1 MRPAVPEH
9 YVSPAEKE
17 EIHERLRAERAPSWD
32 LTRRQLCDL
41 ELILS
46 GAFHPLKGFL
56 GPDDYQSVVASG
68 RLADGTLWPIPIVL
82 DVPESLADRLTPG
95 RLLELRDPEGIPV
108 AALRVET
115 LNRPDRLTEAR
126 SVYGT
131 EDLTHPGVRY
141 LLESTHPVDVSG
153 TLWGLTPPPHYD
165 FRSLRL
171 TPNELR
177 ARFDQLGWQRVIAF
191 QTRNPL
197 HRAHVELTFRA
208 AREVEAN
215 LLLHP
220 SVGLTRPGDVDA
232 YTRVRCYEKVLAH
245 YPPGTTLL
253 ALLPLAMRMGGP
265 REVLLHMIIRKNF
278 GATHFIV
285 GRDHAGPGRDRNG
298 APFYPPYAAREAARA
313 AAEEVGIEVVAF
325 DEMVYAPRR
334 SQYVEVSALT
344 PGEESLT
351 LSGTEL
357 RRRLTQGLEIPEW
370 FSYPEVI
377 AELRQSHPPLSKR
390 GFVVF
395 LTGYSGAGKSTIAHV
410 LTERL
415 LELGTRPVTLLDG
428 DHVRRVLSSE
438 LGFSREHR
446 DLHIQR
452 LGFVAAE
459 IAKSGGVAICA
470 PIAPYARTREAVRS
484 EVESRR
490 AGFIEVY
497 VSTPLAVCEI
507 RDRKGLY
514 ARARAGLIPDFT
526 GVSDPYEPPEHA
538 DLDLDTTRMTP
549 EEAAQRIML
558 KLEHGGYLGPKTP
571 AEPLN

>member
-1 MRPAVPEH
+1 MVVSLPEH
-9 YVSPAEKE
+9 YVNPAEKDRIMGE
-17 EIHERLRAERAPSWD
+17 LRSQRAPAWN

-41 ELILS
+41 ELILN
-46 GAFHPLKGFL
+46 GAFHPLTGFL
-56 GPDDYQSVVASG
+56 GPDDYRSVVENG
-68 RLADGTLWPIPIVL
+68 RLADGTLWPIPIML
-82 DVPESLADRLTPG
+82 DIPETLAEKLAPG
-95 RLLELRDPEGIPV
+95 ALLELRESEGIPV

-115 LNRPDRLTEAR
+115 LERPDRAEEAR
-126 SVYGT
+126 GVFGT
-131 EDLTHPGVRY
+131 DDRTHPGVSY
-141 LLESTHPVDVSG
+141 LLESTHPVYVSG
-153 TLWGLTPPPHYD
+153 QLSGLTPPPHYD
-165 FRSLRL
+165 FRPLRL

-177 ARFDQLGWQRVIAF
+177 ARFEALGWRRVIAF

-208 AREVEAN
+208 ASELEAN

-232 YTRVRCYEKVLAH
+232 YTRVRCYEKVLAY
-245 YPPGTTLL
+245 YPATTTLL

-265 REVLLHMIIRKNF
+265 REVLLHMIIRRNF
-278 GATHFIV
+278 GASHFIV
-285 GRDHAGPGRDRNG
+285 GRDHAGPGRDRKG
-298 APFYPPYAAREAARA
+298 EPFYPPYAAREAARA
-313 AAEEVGIEVVAF
+313 AATEIGIEVVAF

-334 SQYVEVSALT
+334 GQYVEAAVLA

-357 RRRLTQGLEIPEW
+357 RRRLALGLEIPEW

-377 AELRQSHPPLSKR
+377 AELRRSHPPLARR
-390 GFVVF
+390 GFAIF
-395 LTGYSGAGKSTIAHV
+395 LTGFSGAGKSTIAHV
-410 LTERL
+410 LTEHL

-428 DHVRRVLSSE
+428 DHVRRMLSSE

-459 IAKSGGVAICA
+459 IAKSGGAAICA
-470 PIAPYARTREAVRS
+470 PIAPYAKTRRAVRDM
-484 EVESRR
+484 VESAG

-497 VSTPLAVCEI
+497 VSTPLKTCEA

-526 GVSDPYEPPEHA
+526 GVSDPYEVPENP
-538 DLDLDTTRMTP
+538 DLDLDTTGMTP

-558 KLEHGGYLGPKTP
+558 KLEHLGYLGPRD
-571 AEPLN
+571 PL

>member
-1 MRPAVPEH
+1 MPDPVPEH
-9 YVSPAEKE
+9 YPSPAEKDRILG
-17 EIHERLRAERAPSWD
+17 EIRETKAPHWN

-41 ELILS
+41 ELILN
-46 GAFHPLKGFL
+46 GAFHPLSGFL
-56 GPDDYQSVVASG
+56 GPLDYRSVVQSG
-68 RLADGTLWPIPIVL
+68 RLRDGTLWPIPIVL
-82 DVPESLADRLTPG
+82 DIPESLAEKLQPG
-95 RLLELRDPEGIPV
+95 MLLELRESEGIPV
-108 AALRVET
+108 AALEVET
-115 LNRPDRLTEAR
+115 LDRPDHLEEALQ
-126 SVYGT
+126 VFGT
-131 EDLTHPGVRY
+131 EDRMHPGVRY
-141 LLESTHPVDVSG
+141 LLESTHPVHVSG
-153 TLWGLTPPPHYD
+153 VLRGLTPPPHYD
-165 FRSLRL
+165 FRPLRL
-171 TPNELR
+171 TPNALR
-177 ARFDQLGWQRVIAF
+177 AKFDALGWRRVIAF

-208 AREVEAN
+208 AREHEAN

-232 YTRVRCYEKVLAH
+232 YTRVRCYERVLTH
-245 YPPGTTLL
+245 YPAATTLL

-278 GATHFIV
+278 GASHFIV
-285 GRDHAGPGRDRNG
+285 GRDHAGPGRDRRG
-298 APFYPPYAAREAARA
+298 EPFYPPFAAREAALA
-313 AAEEVGIEVVAF
+313 ASAEIGIEVVPF

-334 SQYVEVSALT
+334 GQYVEAAELA

-357 RRRLTQGLEIPEW
+357 RRRLALGLEIPEW
-370 FSYPEVI
+370 FSYSEVI
-377 AELRQSHPPLSKR
+377 QELRRSHPPLSKR
-390 GFVVF
+390 GFVIF
-395 LTGYSGAGKSTIAHV
+395 LTGLSGAGKSTIAHV
-410 LTERL
+410 VTEHL

-428 DHVRRVLSSE
+428 DHVRRMLSSE

-470 PIAPYARTREAVRS
+470 PIAPYAETRRAVRA
-484 EVESRR
+484 EVESRL
-490 AGFIEVY
+490 AGFIEVF
-497 VSTPLAVCEI
+497 VSTPLGTCEA

-526 GVSDPYEPPEHA
+526 GVSDPYEVPENP

-558 KLEHGGYLGPKTP
+558 KLEHLGYLGPSQP
-571 AEPLN
+571 G